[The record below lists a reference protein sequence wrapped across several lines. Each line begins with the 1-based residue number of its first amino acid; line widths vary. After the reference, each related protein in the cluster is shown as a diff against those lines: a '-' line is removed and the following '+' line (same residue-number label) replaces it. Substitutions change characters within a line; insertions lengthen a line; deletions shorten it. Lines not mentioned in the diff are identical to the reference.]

1 MRFTF
6 THELCGALHLS
17 ACRQLAQQACP
28 FNPLNLFESAVKI
41 LAKALRLFKHNGS
54 TCPPPLRAYDYRR
67 RPGPA
72 DSDRRARAAWPRFI
86 ERRVPDPDEAED
98 ILQDVFAELVESYRL
113 LKPVE
118 QAAAWLFRVARNRI
132 IDRYRR
138 VPAQRTVSLDAP
150 LEAGTDGDEP
160 ARLLQD
166 VLPAPDD
173 SPENR
178 LLRETIMDALT
189 DALAE
194 LPAEQRQ
201 VFVWHEL
208 EDKSFN
214 EMVAETGV
222 PLKTLISRK
231 HYAVKHLRKRLQKL
245 YDELFTD

>member
-1 MRFTF
+1 M
-6 THELCGALHLS
+6 EALALPLS
-17 ACRQLAQQACP
+17 ALMTTAAGQDQQIQT
-28 FNPLNLFESAVKI
+28 AVREQRG
-41 LAKALRLFKHNGS
+41 RL
-54 TCPPPLRAYDYRR
+54 L
-67 RPGPA
+67 
-72 DSDRRARAAWPRFI
+72 RFI

-138 VPAQRTVSLDAP
+138 VPAKVTVSLDAP
-150 LEAGTDGDEP
+150 LGAGDGDEP

-214 EMVAETGV
+214 DMVAETGV

-231 HYAVKHLRKRLQKL
+231 HYAVKHLRKRLRKL

>member
-1 MRFTF
+1 MEAF
-6 THELCGALHLS
+6 ALPLS
-17 ACRQLAQQACP
+17 ALMTTAAGQDQQIQT
-28 FNPLNLFESAVKI
+28 AVREQRG
-41 LAKALRLFKHNGS
+41 RL
-54 TCPPPLRAYDYRR
+54 L
-67 RPGPA
+67 
-72 DSDRRARAAWPRFI
+72 RFI
-86 ERRVPDPDEAED
+86 ERRVPDPAEAED

-150 LEAGTDGDEP
+150 LGVAGEGDEP

-231 HYAVKHLRKRLQKL
+231 HYAVKHLRKRLRKL

>member
-1 MRFTF
+1 MT
-6 THELCGALHLS
+6 TAAS
-17 ACRQLAQQACP
+17 QDQQIQT
-28 FNPLNLFESAVKI
+28 AVREQRG
-41 LAKALRLFKHNGS
+41 RL
-54 TCPPPLRAYDYRR
+54 L
-67 RPGPA
+67 
-72 DSDRRARAAWPRFI
+72 RFI
-86 ERRVPDPDEAED
+86 ERRVPDPAEAED

-138 VPAQRTVSLDAP
+138 VPAKMTVSLDAP
-150 LEAGTDGDEP
+150 LGAATDGDEP

-178 LLRETIMDALT
+178 LLRETIMDAIT

-208 EDKSFN
+208 EDQSFN
-214 EMVAETGV
+214 DMVAATGV

-231 HYAVKHLRKRLQKL
+231 HYAVKHLRKRLRKL

>member
-1 MRFTF
+1 M
-6 THELCGALHLS
+6 EALALPLS
-17 ACRQLAQQACP
+17 ALMTTAASQDQQIQT
-28 FNPLNLFESAVKI
+28 AVREQRG
-41 LAKALRLFKHNGS
+41 RL
-54 TCPPPLRAYDYRR
+54 L
-67 RPGPA
+67 
-72 DSDRRARAAWPRFI
+72 RFI
-86 ERRVPDPDEAED
+86 ERRVPDPAEAED

-138 VPAQRTVSLDAP
+138 VPAKLTVSLDAP
-150 LEAGTDGDEP
+150 LGAATEGDEP

-178 LLRETIMDALT
+178 LLRETIMDAIS

-194 LPAEQRQ
+194 LPTEQRQ

-231 HYAVKHLRKRLQKL
+231 HYAVKHLRKRLRKL

>member
-1 MRFTF
+1 MEAF
-6 THELCGALHLS
+6 ALPLS
-17 ACRQLAQQACP
+17 ALMTTAAGQDQQIQT
-28 FNPLNLFESAVKI
+28 AVREQRG
-41 LAKALRLFKHNGS
+41 RL
-54 TCPPPLRAYDYRR
+54 L
-67 RPGPA
+67 
-72 DSDRRARAAWPRFI
+72 RFI

-150 LEAGTDGDEP
+150 LGASTDSDEP

-194 LPAEQRQ
+194 LPAEQRD

-214 EMVAETGV
+214 DMVAETGV

-231 HYAVKHLRKRLQKL
+231 HYAVKHLRKRLRKL
-245 YDELFTD
+245 YDELFDNG

>member
-1 MRFTF
+1 MAADSFQLPTAADR
-6 THELCGALHLS
+6 LSNLLH
-17 ACRQLAQQACP
+17 
-28 FNPLNLFESAVKI
+28 PLNPFESAVQDQQI
-41 LAKALRLFKHNGS
+41 QTAVREQRGRL
-54 TCPPPLRAYDYRR
+54 L
-67 RPGPA
+67 
-72 DSDRRARAAWPRFI
+72 RFI
-86 ERRVPDPDEAED
+86 ERRVPDPAEAED

-138 VPAQRTVSLDAP
+138 VPAKVTVSLDAP
-150 LEAGTDGDEP
+150 LTAADGDEP

-166 VLPAPDD
+166 VLPAATDA
-173 SPENR
+173 PENR
-178 LLRETIMDALT
+178 LLRETIMDALS

-208 EDKSFN
+208 EDRSFN
-214 EMVAETGV
+214 DMVAETGV

-231 HYAVKHLRKRLQKL
+231 HYAVKHLRKRLRRL

>member
-1 MRFTF
+1 MAT
-6 THELCGALHLS
+6 LPLPLS
-17 ACRQLAQQACP
+17 ALMTTAAGQDQQIQT
-28 FNPLNLFESAVKI
+28 AVREQRG
-41 LAKALRLFKHNGS
+41 RL
-54 TCPPPLRAYDYRR
+54 L
-67 RPGPA
+67 
-72 DSDRRARAAWPRFI
+72 RFI
-86 ERRVPDPDEAED
+86 ERRVPDPAEAED

-150 LEAGTDGDEP
+150 LAGSDGDEP

>member
-1 MRFTF
+1 MSTAA
-6 THELCGALHLS
+6 G
-17 ACRQLAQQACP
+17 QDQQIQATVR
-28 FNPLNLFESAVKI
+28 EQRH
-41 LAKALRLFKHNGS
+41 RL
-54 TCPPPLRAYDYRR
+54 L
-67 RPGPA
+67 
-72 DSDRRARAAWPRFI
+72 RFI
-86 ERRVPDPDEAED
+86 ERRVPDPAEAED

-138 VPAQRTVSLDAP
+138 VPAKLTVSLDAP
-150 LEAGTDGDEP
+150 LRGTDPDEP

-166 VLPAPDD
+166 VLPAADD
-173 SPENR
+173 APENR
-178 LLRETIMDALT
+178 LLRETIMDAIT

-208 EDKSFN
+208 DDRSFN

-231 HYAVKHLRKRLQKL
+231 HYAVKHLRKRLRAL
-245 YDELFTD
+245 HDELFTD

>member
-1 MRFTF
+1 MEAF
-6 THELCGALHLS
+6 ALPLS
-17 ACRQLAQQACP
+17 ALMTTAAGQDQQIQA
-28 FNPLNLFESAVKI
+28 AVREQRS
-41 LAKALRLFKHNGS
+41 RL
-54 TCPPPLRAYDYRR
+54 L
-67 RPGPA
+67 
-72 DSDRRARAAWPRFI
+72 RFI

-138 VPAQRTVSLDAP
+138 VPAQRTVSLSAP
-150 LEAGTDGDEP
+150 LGATEGDEP

-214 EMVAETGV
+214 DMVAETGV

-231 HYAVKHLRKRLQKL
+231 HYAVKHLRKRLRKL
-245 YDELFTD
+245 YDELFDNG

>member
-1 MRFTF
+1 MEAF
-6 THELCGALHLS
+6 ALPLS
-17 ACRQLAQQACP
+17 ALMTTAAGQDQQIQA
-28 FNPLNLFESAVKI
+28 AVREQRS
-41 LAKALRLFKHNGS
+41 RL
-54 TCPPPLRAYDYRR
+54 L
-67 RPGPA
+67 
-72 DSDRRARAAWPRFI
+72 RFI
-86 ERRVPDPDEAED
+86 ERRVPDPAEAED

-138 VPAQRTVSLDAP
+138 VPAKLTVSLDAP
-150 LEAGTDGDEP
+150 LGAGASESDEP

-189 DALAE
+189 EALAE

-214 EMVAETGV
+214 DMVADTGV

-231 HYAVKHLRKRLQKL
+231 HYAVKHLRKRLRKL
-245 YDELFTD
+245 YDELFSE

>member
-1 MRFTF
+1 M
-6 THELCGALHLS
+6 EALALPLS
-17 ACRQLAQQACP
+17 ALMTTAAGQDQQIQT
-28 FNPLNLFESAVKI
+28 AVREQRG
-41 LAKALRLFKHNGS
+41 RL
-54 TCPPPLRAYDYRR
+54 L
-67 RPGPA
+67 
-72 DSDRRARAAWPRFI
+72 RFI
-86 ERRVPDPDEAED
+86 ERRVPDPAEAED

-150 LEAGTDGDEP
+150 LGVADGDEP

-245 YDELFTD
+245 YDELFDNG

>member
-1 MRFTF
+1 MEAF
-6 THELCGALHLS
+6 ALPLS
-17 ACRQLAQQACP
+17 ALMTTAAGQDQQIQT
-28 FNPLNLFESAVKI
+28 AVREQRG
-41 LAKALRLFKHNGS
+41 RL
-54 TCPPPLRAYDYRR
+54 L
-67 RPGPA
+67 
-72 DSDRRARAAWPRFI
+72 RFI

-150 LEAGTDGDEP
+150 LGASTDGDEP

-194 LPAEQRQ
+194 LPAEQRD

-214 EMVAETGV
+214 DMVAETGV

-231 HYAVKHLRKRLQKL
+231 HYAVKHLRKRLRKL
-245 YDELFTD
+245 YDELFDNG

>member
-1 MRFTF
+1 MEAF
-6 THELCGALHLS
+6 ASPLS
-17 ACRQLAQQACP
+17 ALMTTAAGQDQQIQA
-28 FNPLNLFESAVKI
+28 AVREQRS
-41 LAKALRLFKHNGS
+41 RL
-54 TCPPPLRAYDYRR
+54 L
-67 RPGPA
+67 
-72 DSDRRARAAWPRFI
+72 RFI
-86 ERRVPDPDEAED
+86 ERRVPDPDEADD

-138 VPAQRTVSLDAP
+138 VPAKLTVSLDAP
-150 LEAGTDGDEP
+150 LGAVAEGDEP

-214 EMVAETGV
+214 DMVAETGV

-231 HYAVKHLRKRLQKL
+231 HYAVKHLRKRLRRL

>member
-1 MRFTF
+1 M
-6 THELCGALHLS
+6 EALALPLS
-17 ACRQLAQQACP
+17 ALMTTAASQDQQIQT
-28 FNPLNLFESAVKI
+28 AVREQRG
-41 LAKALRLFKHNGS
+41 RL
-54 TCPPPLRAYDYRR
+54 L
-67 RPGPA
+67 
-72 DSDRRARAAWPRFI
+72 RFI
-86 ERRVPDPDEAED
+86 ERRVPDPAEAED

-138 VPAQRTVSLDAP
+138 VPAKMTVSLDAP
-150 LEAGTDGDEP
+150 LGAVTDGDEP

-178 LLRETIMDALT
+178 LLRETIMDAIT

-208 EDKSFN
+208 EDQSFN
-214 EMVAETGV
+214 EMVAATGV

-231 HYAVKHLRKRLQKL
+231 HYAVKHLRKRLRKL